1 MSSWLP
7 FLKSPPD
14 RNPSPRLPP
23 ENTPSP
29 AALSK
34 ALGHQLRLAASFL
47 APPPQPH
54 SAAAAAAN
62 DVSPPPSCSQAFLGV
77 RNDLAEIGG
86 SLKTTV
92 TGISRFASN
101 LLQFRADGGDDVDV
115 DDDGV
120 GITEEVVEFVGA
132 ISLQPEFWTN
142 FPLAL
147 RNGIYSSFIAPAG
160 FRLFQSLVS
169 KRVAVVIQPNLADAV
184 TISSPFLFLH
194 AVEELDGIIGTNF
207 CVHPTEKVGSE
218 VARVLECRNV
228 PLDFDM
234 SDIQREHAATIEHLV
249 PSFAALRQKVC
260 VYLTEEQF
268 WMIYFILLLPRL
280 NEDDFK
286 LLSTPEA
293 RLFLHMPN
301 YVYFCKMDWLYYDD
315 RYSGFIFSNM
325 LTTTEKTEKSNF
337 YFLSIVEVREVL
349 LQRLRDKKIDPL
361 GTPEETETV
370 DSSQKGDKL
379 RSTQGVSSPSDAD
392 KLPIQVM
399 NTVEGVE
406 IYKHEIT
413 EQRSGEEEKDRST
426 FADARKGPKSEEE
439 VSFSD
444 LEDDDNDL
452 SGRLSGFRKAESSC
466 SESNE
471 WVRLNKDVRRRVGQS
486 TSREK
491 DSEGESSNEW
501 LAVDDIDSDSFS
513 GA

>member
-1 MSSWLP
+1 
-7 FLKSPPD
+7 
-14 RNPSPRLPP
+14 
-23 ENTPSP
+23 
-29 AALSK
+29 
-34 ALGHQLRLAASFL
+34 
-47 APPPQPH
+47 
-54 SAAAAAAN
+54 
-62 DVSPPPSCSQAFLGV
+62 
-77 RNDLAEIGG
+77 
-86 SLKTTV
+86 
-92 TGISRFASN
+92 
-101 LLQFRADGGDDVDV
+101 
-115 DDDGV
+115 
-120 GITEEVVEFVGA
+120 
-132 ISLQPEFWTN
+132 
-142 FPLAL
+142 
-147 RNGIYSSFIAPAG
+147 
-160 FRLFQSLVS
+160 
-169 KRVAVVIQPNLADAV
+169 
-184 TISSPFLFLH
+184 
-194 AVEELDGIIGTNF
+194 
-207 CVHPTEKVGSE
+207 
-218 VARVLECRNV
+218 
-228 PLDFDM
+228 M

-260 VYLTEEQF
+260 IYLTEEQF

-293 RLFLHMPN
+293 SLFLHMPN
-301 YVYFCKMDWLYYDD
+301 
-315 RYSGFIFSNM
+315 FI
-325 LTTTEKTEKSNF
+325 
-337 YFLSIVEVREVL
+337 IEVREVL

-406 IYKHEIT
+406 IYEHENT
-413 EQRSGEEEKDRST
+413 EQRSGEAEKDRST
-426 FADARKGPKSEEE
+426 FADAQKGPKSEEE

-444 LEDDDNDL
+444 LEDNDNDL

-491 DSEGESSNEW
+491 DSEGESSSEW

>member
-14 RNPSPRLPP
+14 QNPGPRSPP

-34 ALGHQLRLAASFL
+34 TLGHQLRLAASFL
-47 APPPQPH
+47 APPPQPQPH
-54 SAAAAAAN
+54 SAAAAEA
-62 DVSPPPSCSQAFLGV
+62 DDLSPRRSSSQAFLGV

-101 LLQFRADGGDDVDV
+101 LLQFRADGGDDVDG

-132 ISLQPEFWTN
+132 ISSRP
-142 FPLAL
+142 
-147 RNGIYSSFIAPAG
+147 
-160 FRLFQSLVS
+160 
-169 KRVAVVIQPNLADAV
+169 DAWQ
-184 TISSPFLFLH
+184 LYY
-194 AVEELDGIIGTNF
+194 A
-207 CVHPTEKVGSE
+207 
-218 VARVLECRNV
+218 
-228 PLDFDM
+228 DFDM

-260 VYLTEEQF
+260 IYLTEEQF

-301 YVYFCKMDWLYYDD
+301 FVYFCKMDWLYYDD

-325 LTTTEKTEKSNF
+325 LMTTEKTEKSNF

-349 LQRLRDKKIDPL
+349 LQRLRDKKINPL

-379 RSTQGVSSPSDAD
+379 RSTKGVSSPSDAF

-406 IYKHEIT
+406 TYEHENI

-444 LEDDDNDL
+444 LEDDDNNL

-471 WVRLNKDVRRRVGQS
+471 WVRLNKDVRRRVSQS